1 MPFLEGPRRLA
12 VRAVKAAGL
21 AFIGAKWRA
30 LIGEAD
36 GLGAGF
42 GQEGRANEISEQI
55 SYGFRV

>member
-42 GQEGRANEISEQI
+42 GQEGRANEN
-55 SYGFRV
+55 F